1 MIFDHVR
8 NECSAF
14 TLSAES
20 SMDADSNQIILVG
33 RVELFHNVLI
43 DAELFGSLQGFLEL
57 WVFSTFASFSS
68 FALLVFAG
76 QLVEVLLSIGH
87 AGFAWSSV
95 SFAFFH
101 EMHEGVEGLP
111 TIFLGIALSSAMF
124 DELSLGGH
132 LLLRRLRSGVITS
145 LLGSF

>member
-1 MIFDHVR
+1 MTGDHVR

-14 TLSAES
+14 TLYAES

-33 RVELFHNVLI
+33 RVEVFHNVLI

-57 WVFSTFASFSS
+57 LVFSTFASLSS
-68 FALLVFAG
+68 FSLLVFTG
-76 QLVEVLLSIGH
+76 QLVEVLLSRGH
-87 AGFAWSSV
+87 AGLALSSI

-124 DELSLGGH
+124 DELSLGGR
-132 LLLRRLRSGVITS
+132 LLFGRLRSGVTS
-145 LLGSF
+145 LVGSF